1 MRKIRQWAEHV
12 IYMVGGKAREK
23 RCMDFYETML
33 EKESA
38 TE

>member
-12 IYMVGGKAREK
+12 INMVGGKARGK
-23 RCMDFYETML
+23 RCMDLYETML